1 MLIQHFVSAAGWQV
15 VAATADD
22 AWATQLS
29 AVGVTLEPVSFNRGG
44 LALFWDVRAILALT
58 RIYRRYRPALIHH
71 FNAKPVILGSL
82 AALFAGSDRVVN
94 TITGLGHAFIDG
106 GTTRHLTATGYSLLL
121 SRSAAT
127 IFQNA
132 DDLYLFVERGWIP
145 AQLARL
151 IVSSGVDTA
160 RFRPAPTTRA
170 PAGSPGV
177 LMVARLLGQKGV
189 GEFVEAANLVKERYP
204 AVCFQ
209 LAGERDRVHPDAV
222 GEKWIHA
229 VTNQGV
235 IEFLGYLSN
244 MPQQLHQT
252 DIFVLPS
259 YREGA
264 PRVLLEAAACG
275 LPVVATDVPGCREMV
290 LDGVTGLLVP
300 PQDSRALAR
309 AIIELLQKPELRRQ
323 MGQAGRKRVEAEF
336 DIRAITEKYLAVYR
350 NIGLA
355 L

>member
-1 MLIQHFVSAAGWQV
+1 MQHFVSAGWQV

-22 AWATQLS
+22 SWATRLS
-29 AVGVTLEPVSFNRGG
+29 TIGVTVEPVSFSRGG
-44 LALFWDVRAILALT
+44 LALFWDVRALLALT
-58 RIYRRYRPALIHH
+58 RLYRRYRPALIHH

-82 AALFAGSDRVVN
+82 AALLAGSHRVVN
-94 TITGLGHAFIDG
+94 TITGLGHVFIRG
-106 GTTRHLTATGYSLLL
+106 GVTRYLAATAYSLLL
-121 SRSAAT
+121 SRSAGT
-127 IFQNA
+127 IFQNP

-160 RFRPAPTTRA
+160 RFRPAPATRA
-170 PAGSPGV
+170 PAEPTRV
-177 LMVARLLGQKGV
+177 LMVARLLWQKGV
-189 GEFVEAANLVKERYP
+189 GEFVEAADLVKERYP
-204 AVCFQ
+204 GTCFQ
-209 LAGERDRVHPDAV
+209 LAGEWDPVHPDAV

-235 IEFLGYLSN
+235 IEFLGYLRN

-290 LDGVTGLLVP
+290 LDGVTGLLIP
-300 PQDSRALAR
+300 PQDSRALAQ
-309 AIIELLQKPELRRQ
+309 AIIVLLQKPELRRR

-336 DIRAITEKYLAVYR
+336 DIRAVTAR
-350 NIGLA
+350 HLA
-355 L
+355 LYQEIGIADA